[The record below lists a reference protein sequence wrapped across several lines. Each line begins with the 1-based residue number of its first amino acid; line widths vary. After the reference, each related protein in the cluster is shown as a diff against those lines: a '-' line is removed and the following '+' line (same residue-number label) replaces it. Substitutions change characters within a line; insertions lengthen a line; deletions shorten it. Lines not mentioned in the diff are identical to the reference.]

1 MAIALSAIRA
11 RLHAAAPWLRALE
24 VLAWAA
30 LFAFAIVFLALRYWL
45 LPNVERYREDIVAA
59 LSRSIGLPLKI
70 GALKADWQGLR
81 PRLSLSDVR
90 LYDREGR
97 EALVL
102 PAVENVVSW
111 RSLLAMDLRLHSFV
125 IAGPKLSVRRDPGGA
140 ITVGGIRLAEDRG
153 DGGLGDWILSQN
165 EIVVRDA
172 EIEWRDDYRRAPP
185 LQLSALN
192 LRLRND
198 GDEHSIGLS
207 ARPPRQLGPGLEL
220 RAELIGR
227 SVKQLAAWNGRVYAE
242 LGYTDLA
249 GWRPWVDYPL
259 DVRRGEGALRVWATL
274 GGGKVTQAT
283 ADVEATDVVARLGK
297 DLPLL
302 EVASVRGRLHG
313 RETAR
318 GYEFG
323 VRNLALASVRA
334 PAMKA
339 TSFRAHWEPAE
350 GSRPQLG
357 SVSANLVELGPLAH
371 LAEFLPFPADL
382 RKLLADLAPQ
392 GNLLDLK
399 LEWTGELPDA
409 AVFSAKTRFAGLAMH
424 AWRSVPGFAGLS
436 GSLEASEKKGVLYL
450 ASRKAELDLPKVFP
464 EPRIQ
469 LDTLNGE
476 VGWER
481 KPGNALA
488 VRLANVSFANEDLAG
503 TAFGTY
509 AYGGEGPGTID
520 LSAQISRATGR
531 NTAKYLPLSAILGKE
546 TRDWLA
552 GAILD
557 GRSSDARFRLKG
569 DLRDFPYA
577 DPAKG
582 QFLVAARVSGG
593 VLDYASG
600 WPRIEA
606 IEADL
611 MFEREK
617 IEIVGRSGTILGAK
631 IAGVRVSI
639 PNLLADETHLVVD
652 GSAEGSTAE
661 FLKFIQA
668 SPVRGM
674 IDGFSDGMK
683 AEGRGKLRLRLDLP
697 LGNLA
702 KSKIAGEYQF
712 SANSVTVDSRLPPI
726 ERAAGRVGF
735 TETAL
740 TVHEG
745 RGQLFGGPV
754 AISGGSK
761 RGSGVAIVAKGRAT
775 MEGIR
780 ALFDHPWRRRL
791 AGSAPYAATVT
802 LQEGRARLIFESSLE
817 GISST
822 LPPPFAKAANE
833 ALPLRLDAYPGEGR
847 DRISV
852 ALGRVAAAEFL
863 RAAQG
868 EAMALQRAVVTLN
881 PVPGEAPRMPERR
894 GMTIRGSLP
903 ALDLDRWLPFL
914 SDEAGGGEGTSF
926 DLKIGVLDALGKRM
940 KDVTLRG
947 LTEAM
952 GWSASVSA
960 AEFAGDLVYR
970 AEGSGR
976 LIARFTHF
984 TLPGDSPAAK
994 AGEAA
999 KDLPAVDLV
1008 AETFTHRGKKLGRVE
1023 IAARHEGR
1031 DWRIDK
1037 LSMVN
1042 PDSALSGRGLWRT
1055 GDGSRTSLDFRL
1067 EVSEVGKFLDRIGYP
1082 DHVKGANGRLYGT
1095 LTWNGDPVSLDYA
1108 TLSGELQMQVE
1119 DGQFLE
1125 IEPGIGKLVSLMSLQ
1140 MLPRRITLDFR
1151 DVFSKGFQFDR
1162 IASALAIERGVMT
1175 AKEFRM
1181 RGPAAEVTMNG
1192 QVDLSLETQNLHVK
1206 VIPSL
1211 GDTASTVVGL
1221 VNPVA
1226 GLATMIAQ
1234 RVLKNPLG
1242 QIFAFDYAI
1251 TGTWSDPKVEKVQ
1264 VQPVPQGQSE
1274 PSAVPGN

>member
-1 MAIALSAIRA
+1 MTTV
-11 RLHAAAPWLRALE
+11 APWLRWLE
-24 VLAWAA
+24 VLAWTAF
-30 LFAFAIVFLALRYWL
+30 FAFAIVFLALRYWV

-59 LSRSIGLPLKI
+59 LSRSIGLPVKI
-70 GALKADWQGLR
+70 GALATDWQGLR
-81 PRLSLSDVR
+81 PRLSMGDVR
-90 LYDREGR
+90 IYDRDGR

-102 PAVENVVSW
+102 PAVENVVAW
-111 RSLLAMDLRLHSFV
+111 RSLLVMDLRLHSFV
-125 IAGPKLSVRRDPGGA
+125 IDGPKLSIHRDAGGA
-140 ITVGGIRLAEDRG
+140 ITVGGIRLAEDRN
-153 DGGLGDWILSQN
+153 DGGLTDWILGQS

-172 EIEWRDDYRRAPP
+172 EIEWRDEYRRAPP
-185 LQLSALN
+185 LLLSALN

-220 RAELIGR
+220 RAELVGR

-283 ADVEATDVVARLGK
+283 ADVAATDVVARLGK

-323 VRNLALASVRA
+323 VRNLALASARA

-339 TSFRAHWEPAE
+339 TSFRALWEPAE
-350 GSRPQLG
+350 GTRPQLG
-357 SVSANLVELGPLAH
+357 SVSANLVELGPLVH

-382 RKLLADLAPQ
+382 RKLLAELAPQ

-399 LEWTGELPDA
+399 FEWTGELPDA
-409 AVFSAKTRFAGLAMH
+409 AVFSAKTRFAGLGMH
-424 AWRSVPGFAGLS
+424 AWRSIPGFAGLS
-436 GSLEASEKKGVLYL
+436 GSLEASEKKGALYL

-481 KPGNALA
+481 MAGNSLA
-488 VRLANVSFANEDLAG
+488 VRLANISFANADLAG

-509 AYGGEGPGTID
+509 AYGGEGPGVID

-531 NTAKYLPLSAILGKE
+531 NTPKYLPLSAIMGKA

-552 GAILD
+552 GAILE

-577 DPAKG
+577 DPSKG

-611 MFEREK
+611 MFERDK
-617 IEIVGRSGTILGAK
+617 MEIVGRSGTILGVK
-631 IAGVRVSI
+631 IAGVRASF
-639 PNLLADETHLVVD
+639 PSLLADETHLIVD

-661 FLKFIQA
+661 FLRYIQS

-674 IDGFSDGMK
+674 IEGFTDGMK
-683 AEGRGKLRLRLDLP
+683 AQGPGKLRLRLDLP
-697 LGNLA
+697 LGDLA
-702 KSKIAGEYQF
+702 RSKVAGDYQF
-712 SANSVTVDSRLPPI
+712 SANTVTLDPRLPPI
-726 ERAAGRVGF
+726 ERAAGRVSF

-740 TVHEG
+740 TVHDG

-754 AISGGSK
+754 AISGGS
-761 RGSGVAIVAKGRAT
+761 RSETGVAIVARGRAT
-775 MEGIR
+775 VEGIR

-791 AGSAPYAATVT
+791 AGATPYTATVT
-802 LQEGRARLIFESSLE
+802 AKEGRTRLSFESTLD

-822 LPPPFAKAANE
+822 LPPPFAKAAGD
-833 ALPLRLDAYPGEGR
+833 ALPLRVDVYPGEGR
-847 DRISV
+847 DRVSV
-852 ALGRVAAAEFL
+852 ALGRVAAGEFL
-863 RAAQG
+863 RAVQG

-881 PVPGEAPRMPERR
+881 PVPGEAPRLPERR
-894 GMTIRGSLP
+894 GMVIRGTLP
-903 ALDLDRWLPFL
+903 ALDLDRWLPLF
-914 SDEAGGGEGTSF
+914 SDEAGGGGGTSF
-926 DLKIGVLDALGKRM
+926 DLKISALDALGKRM
-940 KDVTLRG
+940 KEVTLRG
-947 LTEAM
+947 LTEGA
-952 GWSASVSA
+952 GWSASVNA
-960 AEFAGDLVYR
+960 GEFAGDLVYR

-984 TLPGDSPAAK
+984 TLPEDTPGARK
-994 AGEAA
+994 GTAG
-999 KDLPAVDLV
+999 
-1008 AETFTHRGKKLGRVE
+1008 AE
-1023 IAARHEGR
+1023 
-1031 DWRIDK
+1031 
-1037 LSMVN
+1037 
-1042 PDSALSGRGLWRT
+1042 P
-1055 GDGSRTSLDFRL
+1055 
-1067 EVSEVGKFLDRIGYP
+1067 
-1082 DHVKGANGRLYGT
+1082 
-1095 LTWNGDPVSLDYA
+1095 
-1108 TLSGELQMQVE
+1108 
-1119 DGQFLE
+1119 
-1125 IEPGIGKLVSLMSLQ
+1125 
-1140 MLPRRITLDFR
+1140 
-1151 DVFSKGFQFDR
+1151 
-1162 IASALAIERGVMT
+1162 
-1175 AKEFRM
+1175 
-1181 RGPAAEVTMNG
+1181 
-1192 QVDLSLETQNLHVK
+1192 
-1206 VIPSL
+1206 
-1211 GDTASTVVGL
+1211 
-1221 VNPVA
+1221 
-1226 GLATMIAQ
+1226 
-1234 RVLKNPLG
+1234 
-1242 QIFAFDYAI
+1242 
-1251 TGTWSDPKVEKVQ
+1251 
-1264 VQPVPQGQSE
+1264 
-1274 PSAVPGN
+1274 